1 VVYFAGQTDRL
12 NVTSGHP
19 DHGRLLANALAWALE
34 GPPPPVETD
43 APPDVH
49 VTLLRQ
55 PATGRLYVHLVN
67 YSGAQGRPVVAP
79 RPVGPLRLSIDAG
92 LADAEGAADAQAA
105 LLLSGETL
113 DLRREGGRM
122 LATVPRLERYE
133 VLRIG

>member
-1 VVYFAGQTDRL
+1 M
-12 NVTSGHP
+12 
-19 DHGRLLANALAWALE
+19 
-34 GPPPPVETD
+34 ETD

-79 RPVGPLRLSIDAG
+79 RPAGPIRLSIDAR
-92 LADAEGAADAQAA
+92 LAGAARRRGGRGPRRA
-105 LLLSGETL
+105 LSPARLST
-113 DLRREGGRM
+113 LRREGGRV

-133 VLRIG
+133 VLRVG